1 MICKIIYPNLWPGFE
16 KFMKCLFGNNEIC
29 WKSFEMADVESLAR
43 VGQRSRRIPNH
54 IDFIM
59 LWEILARETLG
70 PRTPTTVIMILTFQ
84 ISLFAQLR
92 FFSFIFFFHQKHCN
106 LFEKRCFFRNFH
118 GFFNRSWR
126 LNLKRQIP
134 A

>member
-1 MICKIIYPNLWPGFE
+1 
-16 KFMKCLFGNNEIC
+16 
-29 WKSFEMADVESLAR
+29 MADVESLAR

-54 IDFIM
+54 IDVIM

-92 FFSFIFFFHQKHCN
+92 FFSFIFFFTKNIATCLRSDVFLEIFMVFLTGVGGKFLLKMKNFHISEIVFANCIDEETLSIN
-106 LFEKRCFFRNFH
+106 LSFKRLDSGSFEK
-118 GFFNRSWR
+118 
-126 LNLKRQIP
+126 
-134 A
+134 